1 MDGRRGHLSSC
12 TARQLWH
19 QLIQMIPTLGFV
31 GGRSAPR
38 MVKTPRSRSSTG
50 RGRSGKGPRKIP
62 PDRPRNPPGWWKPPT
77 PEPPAP
83 QLRMG
88 TASLLAVG
96 ALTLLQAL
104 WGALNSR
111 QKPKPPETG
120 GEWANPYSSPV
131 QVRIRLNK
139 FYMGPGDT
147 QFNMIYET
155 VDSFYVQPGETY
167 TIPKDRMS
175 STYQKADPPWD
186 EKPKSAFVV
195 VIYDTEGEP
204 RNYGLFAQGAG
215 APLWT
220 ETGTYSDPQ
229 PAQHDRLVLTHKII
243 DPNSGSEENGDPIL
257 IPFDFGPV
265 KLSESKPAE
274 MPQPQPNKPAQAPAS
289 NTAPDDAEPTNSD
302 GTSGEPAPAPGD
314 SSTGAPAPVAV
325 PTLVGAA
332 AGAGGALLSSGVRR
346 MLRSGGQPLDNAG
359 QVPPPQASKATTT
372 STTAHVINGKPVEGG
387 SASTN
392 PAQMA
397 QELQRIERK
406 LERMMGR
413 PAADGGGEWFDDL
426 ADSLSLIKAL
436 WDALTLDQP
445 EGSWRIEAP
454 CDKTPEGAPVEVSYQ
469 FPAADYLAAIMAR
482 LEALGEMQ
490 SDTIGWR
497 RRTCRG
503 QTPTNNVTITAYE
516 IMPE

>member
-1 MDGRRGHLSSC
+1 MP
-12 TARQLWH
+12 
-19 QLIQMIPTLGFV
+19 PTLGYV

-38 MVKTPRSRSSTG
+38 MVKTPRSRSNTG
-50 RGRSGKGPRKIP
+50 RGRSGKGPRKLP
-62 PDRPRNPPGWWKPPT
+62 PNRLPRPPVLPPGPPV
-77 PEPPAP
+77 PVPLPPAP
-83 QLRMG
+83 LMG
-88 TASLLAVG
+88 PATLLSVG
-96 ALTLLQAL
+96 AMVLAGAL
-104 WGALNSR
+104 WGALNSLSKMLTGEPDIPETDVTWDYR
-111 QKPKPPETG
+111 KGPATKWEVKGRSYSVHGWGGWSPWFTPAFWSDSVDGPFIPIDWLYAAPRDVKVLSVVPQEHGSTPNQYGTALTLKLQVTSNVHPPKVWLWVLDYGFKHEIIIRPKPDEDDYVETDPG
-120 GEWANPYSSPV
+120 WSASP
-131 QVRIRLNK
+131 
-139 FYMGPGDT
+139 GP
-147 QFNMIYET
+147 
-155 VDSFYVQPGETY
+155 
-167 TIPKDRMS
+167 
-175 STYQKADPPWD
+175 
-186 EKPKSAFVV
+186 VV
-195 VIYDTEGEP
+195 VP
-204 RNYGLFAQGAG
+204 AG
-215 APLWT
+215 AFLKAVNDNPAAV
-220 ETGTYSDPQ
+220 GSDPDV
-229 PAQHDRLVLTHKII
+229 P
-243 DPNSGSEENGDPIL
+243 P
-257 IPFDFGPV
+257 GP
-265 KLSESKPAE
+265 SPEP
-274 MPQPQPNKPAQAPAS
+274 P
-289 NTAPDDAEPTNSD
+289 APDDAEPTNND

-426 ADSLSLIKAL
+426 ADSLSLIKSL

-482 LEALGEMQ
+482 LEALAEMQ
-490 SDTIGWR
+490 ADTIGWR